1 MGTRP
6 VSYSTGQKVLHW
18 TIAALIVVQVIIGI
32 LIALVL
38 KPGPVTGVLYEVHK
52 SFGLSIL
59 ALALVRIAVRW
70 RRGAPPLVEG
80 LPAWQRVAARTSH
93 YALYILIVIVPIA
106 GWTATSTCCPPVKY
120 FWTIDVTL
128 PVEVEEGEDRM
139 EASKPIFRIH
149 RTLALT
155 LAGLVLIHAGAA
167 LHHHFVRRDDTLRRM
182 LGSTKSAPQAT
193 KPV

>member
-18 TIAALIVVQVIIGI
+18 MIAALIVAQVIIGI
-32 LIALVL
+32 LIVQVL
-38 KPGPVTGVLYEVHK
+38 KPGPVTNVFYEVHK

-59 ALALVRIAVRW
+59 ALALVRVAVRW
-70 RRGAPPLVEG
+70 RRGAPSMVEG
-80 LPAWQRVAARTSH
+80 LPVWQRVAARTSH
-93 YALYILIVIVPIA
+93 YALYVLIVIVPLA
-106 GWTATSTCCPPVKY
+106 GWTATSTCCPPVRY
-120 FWTIDVTL
+120 FWTVDVTL

-139 EASKPIFRIH
+139 EAAKPIFRIH

-167 LHHHFVRRDDTLRRM
+167 LHHHFVRRDETLRRM
-182 LGSTKSAPQAT
+182 LPAARTP
-193 KPV
+193 